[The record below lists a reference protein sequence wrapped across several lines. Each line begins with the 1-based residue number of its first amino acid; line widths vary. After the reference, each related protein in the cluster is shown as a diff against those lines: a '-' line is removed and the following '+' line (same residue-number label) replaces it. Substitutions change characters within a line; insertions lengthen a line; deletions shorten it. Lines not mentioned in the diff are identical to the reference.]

1 MSPIIQNHIKVIAA
15 IEEDECFLR
24 FHKNMSIISHHTHEF
39 CVSTELAM

>member
-24 FHKNMSIISHHTHEF
+24 FHKNMSIITHEF